1 MTHLHRFGRLTFGL
15 LLLLGGLGAGARA
28 ADPPTTAPPTAEFTG
43 ARTVILNHRPIVTF
57 NARLLGRRPEDRAA
71 LGQAALDAALAR
83 GGPGKVEV
91 WLESPSARVRRGPDA
106 SAHEA
111 AVFGTAAGLMID
123 DSIVFYV
130 LPGDLPEAADTD
142 FAAAAE
148 AIRARLQ
155 VAVDEV
161 RESTDLRRQA
171 IAAVHAAVAT
181 LCALLVFRL
190 VLALRR
196 ATMARLHRA
205 LQGWRT
211 PHGGDSLVRAYAR
224 PIWRTLD
231 GLATAVWWVLSLL
244 LFDLWL
250 TYVLRQFAWTRPWA
264 ERASR
269 WLVEVLGEF
278 ALAIAGAVPGLV
290 TAALVFVLARLVVRA
305 FAALMERAE
314 RGELALGWL
323 DADTAGPTRR
333 VGTVLIW
340 LFALALAY
348 PFLPGASSD
357 AFKGVSVLAGLMLSL
372 GASNVVGQVVA
383 GLSLMY
389 SRALRAGEYVRI
401 GDIEGTVAAVGMFAT
416 RIHTGLG
423 EEVSLPNAVVFSQ
436 PVRNFSRLVGNGQFV
451 LQTTVTIGYTTP
463 WRQVHALLLEAARRT
478 PGVAQDPAPY
488 VVQTALSDF
497 YVEYRLCAQ
506 GSRHAPQRRAE
517 AINQLLGNIQDVF
530 NEHGVQIMSPHYM
543 ADPPTPQVVPP
554 DAWYAPPAVA
564 PADGADRARS
574 READSPR

>member
-190 VLALRR
+190 ALALRR

-205 LQGWRT
+205 LQDWRT